1 MPDETVYRQAA
12 DVVLRQIGD
21 EAILVPIRN
30 RVGDLDSVFTLNGS
44 ALTIWEALD
53 GNTALHRVIDRI
65 CEEYEVD
72 RDTAAADTREILAS
86 LAEAGLIEKAE

>member
-1 MPDETVYRQAA
+1 MEDEAVYRRAT

-30 RVGDLDSVFTLNGS
+30 RVGDLDSVFTLNES
-44 ALTIWEALD
+44 AVRIWEALD
-53 GNTALHRVIDRI
+53 GKTALHRVIDRV

-72 RDTAAADTREILAS
+72 RETATADAREILS
-86 LAEAGLIEKAE
+86 HFAEAGLIEKAE